1 MHGRRRGWRRST
13 TGWVGVMGEGLKRD
27 SQWMMA
33 GQGGMALLQAVYFVL
48 LGRTLG
54 SAQYGAFVGVVAMVG
69 IASQLSGLGMEMT
82 LLRDVSRDGRRFGA
96 SWGRAVQV
104 TLAGALALLLLAA
117 TAGHAWLGRSLW
129 LLLPYVVISDG
140 LFGRLLQVAIRAF
153 QATGQM
159 RWAAAL
165 PVTMSGLRA
174 AVAGVFF
181 WRVHAGLMA
190 GTASAWV
197 EMYWGATAAAAVL
210 AMAMVTARLGW
221 PEWRR
226 VRGRELADGLSFAF
240 SNSSISV
247 YNDVDKSLLAGAGL
261 MESAGIYG
269 AAYRV
274 VDVATIPV
282 YSLFAAA
289 TPRYFRAEGVD
300 GTRALM
306 RRLLLRAL
314 PVTVGIS
321 AGLFLLAGLV
331 PVVLGASFAGA
342 VTALRWLCVIPLL
355 RLLHYT
361 WGTAI
366 TARMSQWKR
375 TGAQVVAAALNV
387 GLCVWWIPKW
397 QWRGAAAASVMT
409 DGALVLMSAGIWWAW
424 ARKHV
429 ELAVE
434 ESAES
439 KGIGRA
445 TPGWVQ

>member
-1 MHGRRRGWRRST
+1 
-13 TGWVGVMGEGLKRD
+13 MGDGLRRD
-27 SQWMMA
+27 SLWMMV
-33 GQGGMALLQAVYFVL
+33 GQGGGALLQAVYFVL
-48 LGRTLG
+48 IGRTLG
-54 SAQYGAFVGVVAMVG
+54 SAQYGAFIGVVAMVG

-82 LLRDVSRDGRRFGA
+82 LLRDVSRDGGRFRA

-104 TLAGALALLLLAA
+104 TAGGAVVLLVLAA

-159 RWAAAL
+159 RLAAAL

-174 AVAGVFF
+174 TVAGVFF

-190 GTASAWV
+190 GTAATWV
-197 EMYWGATAAAAVL
+197 RMYWVATALASVVAVI
-210 AMAMVTARLGW
+210 AVTVRLGW

-274 VDVATIPV
+274 VDVASMPV

-289 TPRYFRAEGVD
+289 TPRYFRAEGLN

-314 PVTVGIS
+314 PVTVGIC

-331 PVVLGASFAGA
+331 PIVLGASFAGA
-342 VTALRWLCVIPLL
+342 ATALRWLCVIPLL

-366 TARMSQWKR
+366 TARTSQWKR
-375 TGAQVVAAALNV
+375 TAAQVVAAGLNV
-387 GLCVWWIPKW
+387 GLCLWWIPRW
-397 QWRGAAAASVMT
+397 QWRGAAAASLMT
-409 DGALVLMSAGIWWAW
+409 DGSLVLMSAGIWWTW
-424 ARKHV
+424 ARRRPADGSNDGM
-429 ELAVE
+429 EAN
-434 ESAES
+434 
-439 KGIGRA
+439 GIGSA
-445 TPGWVQ
+445 SPGWIE

>member
-1 MHGRRRGWRRST
+1 
-13 TGWVGVMGEGLKRD
+13 MGESLKRD
-27 SQWMMA
+27 SLWMMA
-33 GQGGMALLQAVYFVL
+33 GQGGGALLQAVYFVL
-48 LGRTLG
+48 IGRSLG
-54 SAQYGAFVGVVAMVG
+54 SAQYGAFIGVVAMVG
-69 IASQLSGLGMEMT
+69 IASQLGGLGMEMT
-82 LLRDVSRDGRRFGA
+82 LLRDVSRDGGRLGA

-104 TLAGALALLLLAA
+104 TVAGAVALLLLAV

-153 QATGQM
+153 QATGEM

-181 WRVHAGLMA
+181 WRVHAGLM
-190 GTASAWV
+190 TATAVAWV
-197 EMYWGATAAAAVL
+197 RMYWVATALAAVV
-210 AMAMVTARLGW
+210 AVVAVTVRLGW

-226 VRGRELADGLSFAF
+226 VRRRELLDGLSFAF

-274 VDVATIPV
+274 VDVATMPV

-306 RRLLLRAL
+306 RRVLLRAL
-314 PVTVGIS
+314 PLTVAIC
-321 AGLFLLAGLV
+321 AGLYLLAGLV
-331 PVVLGASFAGA
+331 PVVIGASFAA
-342 VTALRWLCVIPLL
+342 AATALRWLCVIPVL

-375 TGAQVVAAALNV
+375 TAAQAVAAGLNV
-387 GLCVWWIPKW
+387 GLCLWWIPRW
-397 QWRGAAAASVMT
+397 QWRGAAAASVLT

-424 ARKHV
+424 ARRH
-429 ELAVE
+429 ARGSE
-434 ESAES
+434 EVGEDTE
-439 KGIGRA
+439 GIGRA
-445 TPGWVQ
+445 MPGWVQ